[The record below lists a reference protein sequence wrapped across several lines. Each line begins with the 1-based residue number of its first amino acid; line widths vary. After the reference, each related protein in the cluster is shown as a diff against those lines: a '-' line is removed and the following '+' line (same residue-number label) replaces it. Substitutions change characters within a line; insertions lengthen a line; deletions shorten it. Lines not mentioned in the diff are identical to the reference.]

1 MKRDFFAVGV
11 GASGGGLEALGKFFD
26 HVPFDPQIAY
36 IVITHIKRDYKSRLG
51 KLLSAH
57 TNLPIISVRENT
69 VINPGNIYL
78 MVENTFVT
86 VEDGELIVRERMP
99 DEIVNK
105 AINIFFRSLAADF
118 GEKAIGIVLSGAGDD
133 GLDGAIAISREG
145 GYIMTQTPDSS
156 LFSGMP
162 ISIIEH
168 DHPSAILD
176 PDDLARQLMA
186 YVNNN
191 K

>member
-1 MKRDFFAVGV
+1 MKRDFFAVGI
-11 GASGGGLEALGKFFD
+11 GASGGGLEALGRFFD
-26 HVPFDPQIAY
+26 HVPFNPNIAY

-51 KLLSAH
+51 SLLSTH

-69 VINPGNIYL
+69 TISPGNIYL

-86 VEDGELIVRERMP
+86 VQNGELIVRERMP
-99 DEIVNK
+99 HEIINK
-105 AINIFFRSLAADF
+105 AVNIFFSSLAADF
-118 GEKAIGIVLSGAGDD
+118 GERAVGIILSGAGDD
-133 GLDGAIAISREG
+133 GLDGANAISREG

-162 ISIIEH
+162 INIIQH
-168 DHPSAILD
+168 DHPAAILD
-176 PDDLARQLMA
+176 PDDLASQLMS
-186 YVNNN
+186 YVHNH